1 MSKVF
6 AINGS
11 PNQAKGNTA
20 MILAPFLEGL
30 IENNASVDLFYASQ
44 LKVKPCSCGNLFC
57 WNKTPGECIFKDSM
71 QTVYPVLRAS
81 DILVLATPIYIPLP
95 GDLQNFL
102 NRLCALIDPVL
113 TLREGRTRARFRA
126 DVHIKT
132 VVLLAAGG
140 WWEKENFDTLIR
152 IVKELAEDASVNF
165 AGAMIRPHA
174 HLMRNNGQI
183 TDLGKFVLQAIKGAA
198 GELIREGRIHA
209 ETLATICQ
217 PLIPFEDA
225 SERFYSR

>member
-1 MSKVF
+1 MLRVF

-11 PNQAKGNTA
+11 PNQTKGNTA
-20 MILAPFLEGL
+20 MILEPFLEGL
-30 IENNASVDLFYASQ
+30 TENNAAVDLYYASQ
-44 LKVKPCSCGNLFC
+44 LKVKPCSCGNLYC
-57 WNKTPGECIFKDSM
+57 WNKTPGKCILQDSM
-71 QTVYPVLRAS
+71 QTVYPVLRES

-113 TLREGRTRARFRA
+113 TFRDGRTRARFHA

-132 VVLLAAGG
+132 LVLLAAGG

-152 IVKELAEDASVNF
+152 IVKELAEDASINF
-165 AGAMIRPHA
+165 AGAILRLAAYM
-174 HLMRNNGQI
+174 MCKNGQI
-183 TDLGKFVLQAIKGAA
+183 TDQGKTVLQAIKGAA
-198 GELIREGRIHA
+198 GELIHEGWIHE

-217 PLIPFEDA
+217 PLISFEEA
-225 SERFYSR
+225 YERYFSR